1 MASSTPSAA
10 HANSGHGSLAAARQ
24 ISGTPPTATSQ
35 VNSPK
40 TTVKLKNGPNNNNNT
55 VAPNNRLRSKESSPE
70 LVNGRVSGPVV
81 VEVPLE
87 KRILDAIAL
96 LSQNKYNV
104 LDEGQQREAVE
115 RVQRMAVVEGELQV
129 QTKGVQALGVLVN
142 YLVNDVSTN
151 LFRRFRYLHKN
162 WKGSKVLLPRL
173 ALLLALIS
181 D

>member
-1 MASSTPSAA
+1 MA
-10 HANSGHGSLAAARQ
+10 
-24 ISGTPPTATSQ
+24 
-35 VNSPK
+35 
-40 TTVKLKNGPNNNNNT
+40 
-55 VAPNNRLRSKESSPE
+55 
-70 LVNGRVSGPVV
+70 

-104 LDEGQQREAVE
+104 LDEGQQREACE
-115 RVQRMAVVEGELQV
+115 KVQRMAVVEGELQV

-151 LFRRFRYLHKN
+151 SFWIFRYLHKN
-162 WKGSKVLLPRL
+162 WKGSKVLLSRL
-173 ALLLALIS
+173 ALLLALIT